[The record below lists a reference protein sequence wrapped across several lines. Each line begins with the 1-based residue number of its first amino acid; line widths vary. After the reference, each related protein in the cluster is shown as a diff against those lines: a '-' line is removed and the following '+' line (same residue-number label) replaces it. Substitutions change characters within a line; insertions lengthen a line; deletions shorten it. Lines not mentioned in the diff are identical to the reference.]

1 MVDELLHFKKSVQI
15 AEDDNVDDVNV
26 TSAIELKE
34 MWEHNDKVTIKLQ
47 IDGENIKEIE
57 IRRRWFCVRK

>member
-26 TSAIELKE
+26 TIAIELKE
-34 MWEHNDKVTIKLQ
+34 MLEHNDKVTIKLQ

-57 IRRRWFCVRK
+57 IRRR